1 MVQDFGFVLFLIK
14 RILKT
19 QICMKQFLKLLAIT
33 ITIATTMV
41 SCKDDGDVIYML
53 PETKPIQLT
62 IEQQT
67 LRDNNNEFAWRL
79 FQTMQEQQGEGGMVL
94 SPLGV
99 TYMLGMLNAGAAGTT
114 RNEITAALGMESPEA
129 VNEFCKKLIDGS
141 PNVDPAATVRIAN
154 CIEVNSARGLS
165 LLKQYVNDMKHYYSA
180 QIDALDF
187 TKGGTLD
194 KINKWCKNNT
204 GGMIPSILDEINP
217 DAAMYLLNAIYF
229 NADWT
234 EKFDIRDTNN
244 SSFTKA
250 DGTVVT
256 RPLMH
261 RKALALACESEL
273 GSMLCI
279 PFGSGGYRMYVML
292 PAEGKTL
299 NGFIS
304 DMTQQDLTLHLDAI
318 NMTPHEVDI
327 LMPRFEITSEVD
339 LIKVLEPM
347 GIHSAF
353 NSSANFSNMS
363 NTSLFVSSMKQKAK
377 IEVNEDGA
385 KASAVTVS
393 EMWASSPGPV
403 EYQKSDFHATRPFL
417 YFILE
422 ESTRTIFFIG
432 TYCG

>member
-1 MVQDFGFVLFLIK
+1 MKRNWKSIIALAAMLLVVL
-14 RILKT
+14 
-19 QICMKQFLKLLAIT
+19 A
-33 ITIATTMV
+33 

-67 LRDNNNEFAWRL
+67 LRDSNNEFAWRL
-79 FQTMQEQQGEGGMVL
+79 FQTMQEQQGEVSTVL

-114 RNEITAALGMESPEA
+114 RDEITAVLGMEDPEA
-129 VNEFCKKLIDGS
+129 VNEFCEKLIDGA

-154 CIEVNSARGLS
+154 CIDVNSAKGLS
-165 LLKQYVNDMKHYYSA
+165 LLKQYVNDMKNYYDA
-180 QIDALDF
+180 QVDALDF

-234 EKFDIRDTNN
+234 EKFDVNDTRN

-250 DGTVVT
+250 DGSIVNQ
-256 RPLMH
+256 PLMH
-261 RKALALACESEL
+261 RKALALGCESEL

-292 PAEGKTL
+292 PAEGRTVSDL
-299 NGFIS
+299 IS
-304 DMTQQDLTLHLDAI
+304 DMSQQALTDHLNAI

-339 LIKVLEPM
+339 LIKVLKSM
-347 GIHSAF
+347 GIRSAF
-353 NSSANFSNMS
+353 NTSADFSNMS
-363 NTSLFVSSMKQKAK
+363 NTSLFVSMMKQKAK

-385 KASAVTVS
+385 KAAAVTISGVGDT
-393 EMWASSPGPV
+393 SPGPIG
-403 EYQKSDFHATRPFL
+403 YQKADFHATRPFL

-432 TYCG
+432 TYCGE